1 MKYIFIIYL
10 FDMLDANILLYQ
22 FDQIETH
29 LTQNKIKYI
38 LYFRTQGVTISWWIQ
53 IDDNSERGLYI

>member
-29 LTQNKIKYI
+29 LT
-38 LYFRTQGVTISWWIQ
+38 
-53 IDDNSERGLYI
+53 